1 MTHGSWCSSTVK
13 YDICDLQQ
21 RINKVCQE
29 WDLNTRSLK
38 RIKTWVWSLRPL
50 EHLVFVWK
58 WKIFI
63 LYVFISHINF
73 LYCFAHFECNTNIF
87 HISYA
92 AWCRMFPLYYR
103 LILLIWFSSPLFIY
117 SIKLFLSDDFHI
129 FVYMNVDIIM
139 QIQACMNFLNEA
151 CMLMLFGGKI
161 WPMRPP
167 TKTQQSLSRVGFE
180 PTLFHKNQNLS
191 LAP

>member
-1 MTHGSWCSSTVK
+1 MLILLRKSTHVWIAYMMHGYWFSTAVK
-13 YDICDLQQ
+13 YGLWDLW
-21 RINKVCQE
+21 RRHNNVCQK
-29 WDLNTRSLK
+29 WDLNPHSLTRSK
-38 RIKTWVWSLRPL
+38 IWVWRLKTL
-50 EHLVFVWK
+50 GHLVFVWK

-139 QIQACMNFLNEA
+139 LIQACMNFLNEA
-151 CMLMLFGGKI
+151 CMLMLFVDKI

-167 TKTQQSLSRVGFE
+167 T
-180 PTLFHKNQNLS
+180 
-191 LAP
+191 